1 MTTPTAAR
9 SCGSSTDLTAAAAR
23 LRPRQYFRAWSALR
37 GCAYVPPMAKAR
49 HTRIVVTTVTTVP
62 S

>member
-1 MTTPTAAR
+1 MTTPTVAR

-23 LRPRQYFRAWSALR
+23 LRPRQYFRAWSASR
-37 GCAYVPPMAKAR
+37 GCAYVPTMAQAR